1 MLRFAT
7 VLGLDLVDTS
17 PNPPSGQLA
26 FYARN
31 GRLHT
36 KDSGGSE
43 VAYATTAELPPRV
56 IPYSIEGELEP
67 IEGRLRLYN
76 DSGQP
81 WNIVAVRATVSE
93 PPTGSSLIVDVNIDG
108 ETIFTDQSKRPML
121 GRCTGPTPAGCG
133 LAPSGNG
140 HRPTGPARSRTPV
153 TSWPRAAPRRSA
165 RSRGCAGSPVSTAGA
180 TSSPRG
186 RASVHSALR
195 RSGARRPPGG
205 GY

>member
-1 MLRFAT
+1 MIRFAT

-56 IPYSIEGELEP
+56 IPYSVEGELEP
-67 IEGRLRLYN
+67 IEGTVRLYN

-108 ETIFTDQSKRPML
+108 ETIFTDQSKRP
-121 GRCTGPTPAGCG
+121 TI
-133 LAPSGNG
+133 PSGETTVKSTEMAVTTVDDG
-140 HRPTGPARSRTPV
+140 SYLTVDIDQVGSTTPGETLV
-153 TSWPRAAPRRSA
+153 VQIT
-165 RSRGCAGSPVSTAGA
+165 V
-180 TSSPRG
+180 
-186 RASVHSALR
+186 V
-195 RSGARRPPGG
+195 
-205 GY
+205 